1 MDEKNTRQQILD
13 VALRQFSKYG
23 FLAVSIRDICKEV
36 GIKEST
42 VYYHFKNKQDIL
54 DSLVHEFE
62 ETINQMTGLLTSS
75 FESILPGTIQDDD
88 FLRVA
93 KIHYSQF
100 LNNERCYLFINMLM
114 VEQRSNPQLGKL
126 YARFMF
132 DQPVETQ
139 SKFFS
144 LLIQWGYLKNLPV
157 KELAVAYQSIFF
169 FCFSRQIAM
178 EQSVQQAEDALEKHL
193 LFFLEQ
199 YKEEEK

>member
-1 MDEKNTRQQILD
+1 MDEKNTRQQVLD

>member
-1 MDEKNTRQQILD
+1 MDEKNTRQQVLD

-88 FLRVA
+88 VLRVA
-93 KIHYSQF
+93 KINYSQF
-100 LNNERCYLFINMLM
+100 
-114 VEQRSNPQLGKL
+114 
-126 YARFMF
+126 
-132 DQPVETQ
+132 
-139 SKFFS
+139 
-144 LLIQWGYLKNLPV
+144 
-157 KELAVAYQSIFF
+157 
-169 FCFSRQIAM
+169 
-178 EQSVQQAEDALEKHL
+178 
-193 LFFLEQ
+193 
-199 YKEEEK
+199 